1 MFLKEAI
8 GKNLTF
14 KNAKKNYV
22 LVPYLLIFIE
32 FFSYFKRKNRR
43 CWQSECMCREF
54 LKLYT
59 IYFLGMLKS
68 HSAVN
73 QSFPQT
79 KQQSH

>member
-32 FFSYFKRKNRR
+32 FFSYFKRKRTGDVGRVNV
-43 CWQSECMCREF
+43 CVGNSSNYTQYTF
-54 LKLYT
+54 L
-59 IYFLGMLKS
+59 
-68 HSAVN
+68 AC
-73 QSFPQT
+73 
-79 KQQSH
+79 